1 MTPEQLQEQE
11 ELANA
16 SVIPAEIKEQLA
28 KKVQTAL
35 NNIGRIESA
44 INNTIDELVMES
56 EDPITV
62 TEITASL
69 LNVLRKLN
77 QKEIMELLK

>member
-16 SVIPAEIKEQLA
+16 SVIPAEVKEQLA

>member
-1 MTPEQLQEQE
+1 MTPEELQEQE
-11 ELANA
+11 ELANT
-16 SVIPAEIKEQLA
+16 SVIPAEVKEKLA

-44 INNTIDELVMES
+44 INNTIDDEVMAS
-56 EDPITV
+56 EDPITI